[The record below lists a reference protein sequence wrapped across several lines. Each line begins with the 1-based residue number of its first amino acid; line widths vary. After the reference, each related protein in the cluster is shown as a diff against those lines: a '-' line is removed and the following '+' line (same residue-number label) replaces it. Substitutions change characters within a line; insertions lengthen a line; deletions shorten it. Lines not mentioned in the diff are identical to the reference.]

1 MATDTSKGQL
11 TGDRI
16 LEAAFQLFVKQ
27 GFHGTSMRQI
37 ASEAGFTPASIYN
50 HFENKEEIFRQ
61 VLLRYHPYR
70 EIVQSLE
77 AAQGGTV
84 EALVKDAARR
94 VISLVRSRKDL
105 PHLMFI
111 EMVEFNGGHVGE
123 LFARAVPQA
132 IKFLDKLQQAQG
144 TLRPIPPESLL
155 ITLMGTLISQW
166 MIEGLLSAN
175 TVMPLPSNQFE
186 QAVDIYLHG
195 ILARQGE
202 LNE

>member
-1 MATDTSKGQL
+1 
-11 TGDRI
+11 
-16 LEAAFQLFVKQ
+16 
-27 GFHGTSMRQI
+27 
-37 ASEAGFTPASIYN
+37 
-50 HFENKEEIFRQ
+50 
-61 VLLRYHPYR
+61 
-70 EIVQSLE
+70 
-77 AAQGGTV
+77 
-84 EALVKDAARR
+84 
-94 VISLVRSRKDL
+94 VRSRKDL

-195 ILARQGE
+195 ILARQGGP
-202 LNE
+202 NE